1 MIHLI
6 KRIIPQ
12 SITRQ
17 MQVEEVEHVEPEI
30 INEDGIPD
38 DMPTVE
44 EWFRI
49 RVWNDEI
56 EGRSLTN

>member
-12 SITRQ
+12 SINRQ
-17 MQVEEVEHVEPEI
+17 MQVDEVEVKQPETEEPEYP
-30 INEDGIPD
+30 E

-49 RVWNDEI
+49 RVWADEI

>member
-12 SITRQ
+12 SINRQ
-17 MQVEEVEHVEPEI
+17 MQVDEVEVKQPET
-30 INEDGIPD
+30 EEQEYPD